1 MGPFEICF
9 CHRPLLQFFSFAAT
23 CFPFLLNPTAFPAG
37 PGLHGVPFPSL
48 KACMLRS
55 SCAGDLPATLFISS
69 INRFCFL
76 LRIVYLSVCC
86 RSLFFFFNLVGSSY
100 YLFVRATNCFGRC
113 GHKHTIISW
122 ISCFFVTHTQG
133 VVMLEDGD
141 LKQNKERLSR
151 TFSSSVLLLF
161 VLLSFKIF
169 HRVTQL
175 FLLLSLK
182 TAVCLCHSR
191 KKKVVG
197 KEQWELVLVHYALA
211 IIIITIFRC

>member
-1 MGPFEICF
+1 MLLPPSLAAVFQLCCYMLSFPTEPHGIPGWSGIARGALSLSQSVHAEVFLRRRSARDAF
-9 CHRPLLQFFSFAAT
+9 YFFYQPLLFFTSNSVSFCLLSFA
-23 CFPFLLNPTAFPAG
+23 
-37 PGLHGVPFPSL
+37 V
-48 KACMLRS
+48 
-55 SCAGDLPATLFISS
+55 
-69 INRFCFL
+69 
-76 LRIVYLSVCC
+76 
-86 RSLFFFFNLVGSSY
+86 FFFNLVGSSY